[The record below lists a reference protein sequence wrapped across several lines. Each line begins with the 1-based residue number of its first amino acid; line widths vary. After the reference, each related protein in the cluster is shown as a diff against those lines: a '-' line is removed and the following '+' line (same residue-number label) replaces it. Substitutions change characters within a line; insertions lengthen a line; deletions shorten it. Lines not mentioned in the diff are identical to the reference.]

1 MMTRARPMA
10 MSRSR
15 VQTRISLRRLAAC
28 EAALGAALA
37 GGLAAAETE
46 ERRGSGFSG
55 DVEAPRCF
63 CGERSILGALLFIAR
78 ASRRAP
84 VAILPDARKKLD
96 AAKPC
101 SFFRLLGGGWA
112 RCMPRSETV

>member
-15 VQTRISLRRLAAC
+15 VQTRISLRRLAAG
-28 EAALGAALA
+28 EAALA
-37 GGLAAAETE
+37 GGLAAADTE

-84 VAILPDARKKLD
+84 VAILPDARKRLD

-101 SFFRLLGGGWA
+101 SFFRFLGGWA
-112 RCMPRSETV
+112 RCMPR